1 MLEDIKC
8 KECRQEEGVRLSVF
22 EFLLLAF
29 ASFRLTRLLVFDKI
43 TEFLRRPFH
52 RTLEET
58 LPDGTVE
65 EYIEI
70 KGTGLRKWIG
80 ELLSC
85 HWCTGVWSA
94 IFLYVIYRYQY
105 DLAEPLIIILA
116 IAGLAAIVETIV
128 ERVMEH

>member
-1 MLEDIKC
+1 M
-8 KECRQEEGVRLSVF
+8 SVF
-22 EFLLLAF
+22 EFLLLAL
-29 ASFRLTRLLVFDKI
+29 ASFRLTRLLVFDNI

-52 RTLEET
+52 RIVEET

-65 EYIEI
+65 EYMEI

-94 IFLYVIYRYQY
+94 IFLYVIYRYNY
-105 DLAEPLIIILA
+105 ELAEPLIFILA
-116 IAGLAAIVETIV
+116 IAGFAAIVETV
-128 ERVMEH
+128 VGRVMGH